1 MSTEPRP
8 SDRARELLRGA
19 YDTHMHISPDVVER
33 KIDDITLA
41 RKFADLGM
49 AGFVLKSHY
58 ASTAE
63 RASVVRAAVPETHVL
78 GAIALNRAVGGIN
91 PLAVEIAAREGAR
104 TVWLPTV
111 DSINESHE
119 REAAPGAK
127 VPVWVKL
134 QLDLREQGIE
144 IPPVPVV
151 DEHDGTVLP
160 ELREVLGMIARHNML
175 LATGHLS
182 RDEIFAVVDAALEE
196 GVRDIVITH
205 PEFPSQD
212 LSVEDQKALAEKGA
226 LLERCFTTPHTG
238 KVTWERWIENI
249 RATGPEYSV
258 LSTDLG
264 QVFNPAV
271 EDGMALMVDRLLE
284 AGFKDEEV
292 YVMAVVNTR
301 IVAGAEAL

>member
-1 MSTEPRP
+1 MSDQRP
-8 SDRARELLRGA
+8 SDRARDLLRGA

-41 RKFADLGM
+41 RKFAELGM
-49 AGFVLKSHY
+49 DGFVLKSHY
-58 ASTAE
+58 GSTAE
-63 RASVVRAAVPETHVL
+63 RAAVVRAAVPGVNVL

-111 DSINESHE
+111 DSVNESHE
-119 REAAPGAK
+119 REAPPGAK

-134 QLDLREQGIE
+134 QLELREQGIE

-151 DEHDGTVLP
+151 DPDDGIVLP
-160 ELREVLGMIARHNML
+160 ELREVLGMIARHNMV

-182 RDEIFAVVDAALEE
+182 RDEIFAVVEAALEE

-212 LSVEDQKALAEKGA
+212 LSVEDQQALAEQGA

-238 KVTWERWIENI
+238 KVTWEHWIENI
-249 RATGPEYSV
+249 RATGPEHSV

-271 EDGMALMVDRLLE
+271 EDGMALMVDRLFE

>member
-1 MSTEPRP
+1 M
-8 SDRARELLRGA
+8 
-19 YDTHMHISPDVVER
+19 V
-33 KIDDITLA
+33 
-41 RKFADLGM
+41 
-49 AGFVLKSHY
+49 
-58 ASTAE
+58 
-63 RASVVRAAVPETHVL
+63 
-78 GAIALNRAVGGIN
+78 
-91 PLAVEIAAREGAR
+91 
-104 TVWLPTV
+104 
-111 DSINESHE
+111 NEN
-119 REAAPGAK
+119 
-127 VPVWVKL
+127 
-134 QLDLREQGIE
+134 
-144 IPPVPVV
+144 
-151 DEHDGTVLP
+151 DGTVLP
-160 ELREVLGMIARHNML
+160 ELREVLGLIARHNML

-212 LSVEDQKALAEKGA
+212 LSVDDQKQLADKGA

-249 RATGPEYSV
+249 RATGPEHSV

-264 QVFNPAV
+264 QVFNPPV

-301 IVAGAEAL
+301 IVAGAQAL